1 MKKQITLSIAGLFA
15 FVLINAQAINPANRT
30 KAALKITKQVKQST
44 NIKTE
49 VPGQGDVTQRMDNT
63 TTFSYDVSA
72 TTAQGATAEIKITAV
87 KTEAEMMGQEMSYDS
102 QNPEDGSQEMGE
114 EVKSLMKNPIK
125 ITLDANG
132 LITSVKGSE
141 KLEASSNKITGGE
154 LEKGELLDVFFKVS
168 KTVNLNDT
176 WEDKVDTKE
185 EKISSKYTYKSF
197 ENGIATIEQISTVN
211 LDQKMEQMGTTMYAK
226 LEGTMVNTFTVD
238 VNTMLIKSKTSTTV
252 LKGTI
257 DAGGRSMPMSSFV
270 QATETFQ

>member
-1 MKKQITLSIAGLFA
+1 MKKQITLSVAGLFA

-132 LITSVKGSE
+132 LITSVKESE

-238 VNTMLIKSKTSTTV
+238 VNTLLIKSKTSTTV

-257 DAGGRSMPMSSFV
+257 DAGGRSVPMSSFV

>member
-238 VNTMLIKSKTSTTV
+238 VNTLLIKSKTSTTV

>member
-238 VNTMLIKSKTSTTV
+238 VNTLLIKSKTSTTV

-270 QATETFQ
+270 QSTETFQ

>member
-30 KAALKITKQVKQST
+30 KTALKITKQVKQST

-238 VNTMLIKSKTSTTV
+238 VNTLLIKSKTSTTV

>member
-15 FVLINAQAINPANRT
+15 FALVNAQAINPANRT
-30 KAALKITKQVKQST
+30 KAAIKISKQVKQST
-44 NIKTE
+44 TSKTD
-49 VPGQGDVTQRMDNT
+49 VPGQGEMTQRMDNT

-72 TTAQGATAEIKITAV
+72 TNEQGGTAEIKITAV
-87 KTEAEMMGQEMSYDS
+87 KTDVEMMGQEMSYDS

-114 EVKSLMKNPIK
+114 QVKSMMKNPIK

-132 LITSVKGSE
+132 VITTIKGNE
-141 KLEASSNKITGGE
+141 KFEAANSNNAGGG

-197 ENGIATIEQISTVN
+197 ENGIATIEQISTMN
-211 LDQKMEQMGTTMYAK
+211 LDQKMEQMGMTMYSK
-226 LEGTMVNTFTVD
+226 QEGTMVITYTVD
-238 VNTMLIKSKTSTTV
+238 VNTLLIKSKTSTII

-270 QATETFQ
+270 QSTETFQ

>member
-1 MKKQITLSIAGLFA
+1 MKKQITLSVAGLFA
-15 FVLINAQAINPANRT
+15 FVLVNAQTINPANRT
-30 KAALKITKQVKQST
+30 KTALKISKQVKQST
-44 NIKTE
+44 TSKTDI
-49 VPGQGDVTQRMDNT
+49 PGQGEMTQRMDNT

-238 VNTMLIKSKTSTTV
+238 VNTLLIKSKTSTTV

>member
-15 FVLINAQAINPANRT
+15 FVLVNAQAINPANRT

-44 NIKTE
+44 NAKTE
-49 VPGQGDVTQRMDNT
+49 VPGQGDMTQRMDNT

-72 TTAQGATAEIKITAV
+72 TTAQGATAEIKVTAV
-87 KTEAEMMGQEMSYDS
+87 KTDVEMMGQEMSYDS

-114 EVKSLMKNPIK
+114 EVKALMKNPIK
-125 ITLDANG
+125 ITLDANAVIATIKGNEKIEAMNQKG
-132 LITSVKGSE
+132 L
-141 KLEASSNKITGGE
+141 GG
-154 LEKGELLDVFFKVS
+154 LAKDELLDVFFKLS

-185 EKISSKYTYKSF
+185 SKISSKYTYKSF
-197 ENGIATIEQISTVN
+197 ENGIATIEQISTMS
-211 LDQKMEQMGTTMYAK
+211 LDQKIEQMGMTMYSK
-226 LEGTMVNTFTVD
+226 QEGTMVITYTVD
-238 VNTMLIKSKTSTTV
+238 VNTLLIKSKSSTTV

>member
-226 LEGTMVNTFTVD
+226 LEGTMVNTFTFD
-238 VNTMLIKSKTSTTV
+238 VNTLLIKSKTSTTV

>member
-1 MKKQITLSIAGLFA
+1 
-15 FVLINAQAINPANRT
+15 VLINAQAINPANRT

-238 VNTMLIKSKTSTTV
+238 VNTLLIKSKTSTTV